1 MACGLLNWAVMK
13 PNDLASTPAPA
24 TTGLGRKRR
33 GDAPL
38 LRAARLRAAALC
50 ALLGVTLLA
59 AGSPESLWGVASAVI
74 PALRPDTPNLP
85 AEVQLRIGD
94 AEFARGHYEEAL
106 HRYAL
111 VVTQHPTH
119 ALAERATWQQ
129 IQTHIALGDVDAA
142 QSVLQSFRMRAPRH
156 ASLPRLL
163 LDVAL
168 LQFRGAQYE
177 RAARNYT
184 DVVALMTRF
193 ERDEASQLEN
203 GPATPAERRA
213 EHNEKLRRIAE
224 RREIERTARFN
235 LALCYDMEGKDEG
248 ALSAYKR
255 FARRFP
261 RDVRSPEA
269 YYRAGILEQRAERL
283 DAALQSFALVWQAP
297 QVPATFRAAGIY
309 QAGRC
314 LERQRRYDEA
324 RDIYRLALDLEH
336 VGDAHRLAALSRYAF
351 LLRDSEPLRAME
363 IYRELADDR
372 TDSVY
377 RALARQHLLDLEQ
390 ASAMASAR

>member
-1 MACGLLNWAVMK
+1 MK
-13 PNDLASTPAPA
+13 QNDLASTPAPA

-38 LRAARLRAAALC
+38 RRTARLRAGMLC

-59 AGSPESLWGVASAVI
+59 AGNPESFWGMASAVI
-74 PALRPDTPNLP
+74 PGMRPGTPTLP
-85 AEVQLRIGD
+85 ADVQLRIAD
-94 AEFARGHYEEAL
+94 TEFARGHFEEAS
-106 HRYAL
+106 HHYAL

-119 ALAERATWQQ
+119 ALAERAALQQ
-129 IQTHIALGDVDAA
+129 IQTHIALGDVDGA
-142 QSVLQSFRMRAPRH
+142 QSALGSFRVRAPRH

-163 LDVAL
+163 LDVAS

-184 DVVALMTRF
+184 DVVAMMTRF
-193 ERDEASQLEN
+193 ERDEASLPDD
-203 GPATPAERRA
+203 GPATHAERRA
-213 EHNEKLRRIAE
+213 QHNEKQRRLAE
-224 RREIERTARFN
+224 RTEIERTARFN
-235 LALCYDMEGKDEG
+235 LALCYDMQGKDEG

-261 RDVRSPEA
+261 RDVRSAEA

-324 RDIYRLALDLEH
+324 RDIYRLALDLEN
-336 VGDAHRLAALSRYAF
+336 VDDAHRLAALSRFAF

-363 IYRELADDR
+363 IYRELADNR
-372 TDSVY
+372 NDSVY
-377 RALARQHLLDLEQ
+377 RALARQHLLELEH
-390 ASAMASAR
+390 ASTMASAR